1 VKAEAHEINA
11 EFEDEFWWY
20 VGRRRILLDLLGSHF
35 GHDGNSKPM
44 LLDLGCGTGAT
55 LMAVG
60 YRTRAIGVD
69 TSPLALIACK
79 RRGLGGRVVRCD
91 LVAPPFRDKS
101 FDVVMLLDVLEH
113 MADDRETLREA
124 CRLLRCGGLL
134 MVTVPAYPFIWGGED
149 YVSEH
154 HRRYLRGSLKAL
166 IAGAGI
172 HVRRSTYF
180 NTLLFPVMAAVI
192 LFRRFCVPESRFR
205 SNVRPLPVLMNK
217 FLSAVFSIER
227 FFLRWLS
234 FPYGGSILCLGVKE
248 NVR

>member
-1 VKAEAHEINA
+1 MKAEAHEINA
-11 EFEDEFWWY
+11 EFEDEYWWY
-20 VGRRRILLDLLGSHF
+20 VGRRRILLDLLGSHLDH
-35 GHDGNSKPM
+35 GGNSKPV

-55 LMAVG
+55 LIAVG
-60 YRTRAIGVD
+60 CWTRAVGAD

-91 LVAPPFRDKS
+91 LVAPPFRDES

-113 MADDRETLREA
+113 MADDHEVLQEA
-124 CRLLRCGGLL
+124 CRLLRGGGLL
-134 MVTVPAYPFIWGGED
+134 IVTVPAYSFIWSGED

-154 HRRYLRGSLKAL
+154 YRRYLRSGLKEL

-172 HVRRSTYF
+172 HVRLSTYF
-180 NTLLFPVMAAVI
+180 NTLLFPVMVAVI

-217 FLSAVFSIER
+217 ILTAVFSIER
-227 FFLRWLS
+227 VLLRWLS